1 VPQEQCTPPLC
12 SPAGTTT
19 CSRQGTSSVD
29 CTSQLFPPDFR
40 PARFS
45 LRAHRGDGAGYFRN
59 NDRTRTHTYTP
70 RALQPRARR
79 ANGRV
84 AVADYNYSDSSV
96 TLSRRALQFFLNYG
110 LSRIRFLLRVR
121 THLPPSPPLSLSLI
135 GIGYRALIKRASSR
149 FFLSSRSVPA
159 DQQSSFHLAMKNYIS
174 HTYVLP
180 LSLCCSLC

>member
-1 VPQEQCTPPLC
+1 MY
-12 SPAGTTT
+12 PAALQPCRHDDVLATGNVE
-19 CSRQGTSSVD
+19 SVD

-121 THLPPSPPLSLSLI
+121 THLPPSPPLSLSL
-135 GIGYRALIKRASSR
+135 
-149 FFLSSRSVPA
+149 
-159 DQQSSFHLAMKNYIS
+159 
-174 HTYVLP
+174 
-180 LSLCCSLC
+180 